1 MLHIHVL
8 LGQLPVPVLAVLL
21 EIFIVFAYVLV
32 LSYIQFDANKM
43 LMMMDARVW
52 QRAAC
57 RTRGMQFNS
66 VTTYQQASL

>member
-8 LGQLPVPVLAVLL
+8 LGQLPVPDLDVLL
-21 EIFIVFAYVLV
+21 EIFTAFAHVLV
-32 LSYIQFDANKM
+32 LSYIHFDANKM
-43 LMMMDARVW
+43 LMMMNARVW

>member
-8 LGQLPVPVLAVLL
+8 LGQLPVPHLDVLL
-21 EIFIVFAYVLV
+21 EICTVFAYVLA
-32 LSYIQFDANKM
+32 LSYIQFDVNKM
-43 LMMMDARVW
+43 LMMMNARVW

-57 RTRGMQFNS
+57 RTRGMQFNL

>member
-1 MLHIHVL
+1 
-8 LGQLPVPVLAVLL
+8 VPVLAVLL
-21 EIFIVFAYVLV
+21 EIFTVYAYVLA
-32 LSYIQFDANKM
+32 LSYIQFHANKM

-66 VTTYQQASL
+66 VTTEQQASL